1 MDYYGFYIGEEF
13 EAYKYL
19 GAHLN
24 ADGVTFRTFAPNAVK
39 ISVIGEFNS
48 WTETPMN
55 KVYDGNFWECSISG
69 AKSGDMYKYR
79 IYKKD
84 GTFTDHCDPY
94 GFYAELR
101 PNTASRVFD
110 LGKYNIRA
118 NAVLPGMISW

>member
-55 KVYDGNFWECSISG
+55 KVYDGNFWECSITG

-79 IYKKD
+79 IYKRR
-84 GTFTDHCDPY
+84 HIY
-94 GFYAELR
+94 RSLR
-101 PNTASRVFD
+101 PLRLLCRASPRYRF
-110 LGKYNIRA
+110 K
-118 NAVLPGMISW
+118 SF